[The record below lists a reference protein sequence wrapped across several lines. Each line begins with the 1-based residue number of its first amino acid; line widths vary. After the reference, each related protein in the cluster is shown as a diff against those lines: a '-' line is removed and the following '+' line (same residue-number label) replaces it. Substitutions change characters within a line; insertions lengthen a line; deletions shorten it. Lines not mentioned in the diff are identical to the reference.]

1 MDDSSSEIA
10 PGPTPVDQCESGSDN
25 PRRSLRLLVWL
36 TIGHGVE
43 HFGRGGLIL
52 ISPHIREALALS
64 EVAFGG
70 LATAQSAAN
79 GVANVPAGILTDMYR
94 RRVAWLLGASM
105 FLVGTGYLIVG
116 VSPWYWLIIMS
127 VSVIGFGTSLWHA
140 PAFGTLAANYPERR
154 GFALSTHLTGAQV
167 GDTLSPIAIGAM
179 LGGITI
185 GFMSISWGG
194 FEWRVVSALLFI
206 PAAITGLAV
215 VTRLKSAGDEAER
228 NMTWSEYRSTAKRLL
243 SNKLVLGIAAVGALR
258 QAVHVSF
265 FAFLVLY
272 MTEELDY
279 SPFVVGLH
287 LALLTAAGIVSTPV
301 MGIISDRYGRK
312 PVIVVAMSLMAL
324 FIFLFL
330 IFDSG
335 LSMTAVIGILGLFF
349 LSSLSIINAAAI
361 DQVDKGSEGS
371 GMALLFAGGAVVGAI
386 APIVAGFIYA
396 DEGFRGFVW
405 FAGSL
410 ATAGAV
416 LAALLPM
423 KRPIR
428 N

>member
-1 MDDSSSEIA
+1 MQGRGQANGGAPHMRQYPHPIGAGHSLHLKAFGKA
-10 PGPTPVDQCESGSDN
+10 PGDADIRLHYIQTALLNRIAKSPTPLQLLAASDPHRQFLPKLPITLN
-25 PRRSLRLLVWL
+25 LIWGHRLL
-36 TIGHGVE
+36 IPVE
-43 HFGRGGLIL
+43 VL
-52 ISPHIREALALS
+52 
-64 EVAFGG
+64 
-70 LATAQSAAN
+70 
-79 GVANVPAGILTDMYR
+79 VANPIADIKRSTHIIGAIRIDSEERLTTDR
-94 RRVAWLLGASM
+94 LAHRANQVQRVVERGAKR
-105 FLVGTGYLIVG
+105 FL
-116 VSPWYWLIIMS
+116 
-127 VSVIGFGTSLWHA
+127 
-140 PAFGTLAANYPERR
+140 ANY
-154 GFALSTHLTGAQV
+154 V
-167 GDTLSPIAIGAM
+167 
-179 LGGITI
+179 
-185 GFMSISWGG
+185 
-194 FEWRVVSALLFI
+194 
-206 PAAITGLAV
+206 
-215 VTRLKSAGDEAER
+215 KSAGDEAER

-335 LSMTAVIGILGLFF
+335 LPLTAVIGILGLFF